1 MGLPNIDKRL
11 HGQKENSHKPTKPFV
26 RVTGRAGD
34 NRRRCKPTG
43 RGKPMKGKP
52 LLVAVAAFVIV
63 LIGGAAMAG
72 IGIQRDASTE
82 TSSSYRSADS
92 EATLDE
98 ETPKPTSTTS
108 TVAKEEEHSE
118 EAREEAREKAKV
130 DTEEKEDSEES
141 EDHEGEAKT
150 EAEETPDPAFRIK
163 HPAEGT
169 HVKSKV
175 LAFGGTHGEGTTV
188 HRGKYTASHQGGE
201 WSMELVLSPG
211 KNRVAFKGIN
221 GEGESVVAS
230 VTVYFDAPA
239 KETDD
244 EKEEEKPQD
253 EKAIFQAHQKYGSC
267 GEEVPYDV
275 FYGSAKPG
283 AKISALSE
291 YGSNSTTANDDGR
304 WEMKVEFPDAPSG
317 KTFTV
322 KIRASTGEY
331 QKFSFTNTGGG
342 EDH

>member
-1 MGLPNIDKRL
+1 
-11 HGQKENSHKPTKPFV
+11 
-26 RVTGRAGD
+26 
-34 NRRRCKPTG
+34 
-43 RGKPMKGKP
+43 MKGRP

-82 TSSSYRSADS
+82 TGSSYRNADT
-92 EATLDE
+92 EATVHEEERKSTTTTTTVVKDELKDE
-98 ETPKPTSTTS
+98 EHLED
-108 TVAKEEEHSE
+108 AKEE
-118 EAREEAREKAKV
+118 APEKVKV
-130 DTEEKEDSEES
+130 DTEEKEDSEETK
-141 EDHEGEAKT
+141 D
-150 EAEETPDPAFRIK
+150 EAEASHDPAFTIK
-163 HPAEGT
+163 YPADKS

-175 LAFGGTHGEGTTV
+175 LAFGGTYGEDTTV
-188 HRGKYTASHQGGE
+188 HRGKYEAFQHGDE

-211 KNRVAFKGIN
+211 KNRVAFEGIN
-221 GEGESVVAS
+221 GGGESVVAS
-230 VTVYFDAPA
+230 VTVYYDAPA
-239 KETDD
+239 TETDD
-244 EKEEEKPQD
+244 EKKEKEKPQD
-253 EKAIFQAHQKYGSC
+253 EKVAFTAYQEYGSC

-283 AKISALSE
+283 AKLTASSE

-304 WEMKVEFPDAPSG
+304 WEIKVTFPDAPSG

-322 KIRASTGEY
+322 KIKASTGDY

>member
-1 MGLPNIDKRL
+1 
-11 HGQKENSHKPTKPFV
+11 
-26 RVTGRAGD
+26 
-34 NRRRCKPTG
+34 
-43 RGKPMKGKP
+43 MKGKP

-72 IGIQRDASTE
+72 IGIQRDAGTE
-82 TSSSYRSADS
+82 TASSYRNADS
-92 EATLDE
+92 EATVHE
-98 ETPKPTSTTS
+98 EKPEPTSTTT
-108 TVAKEEEHSE
+108 TVVKEEPKEEEHSE
-118 EAREEAREKAKV
+118 EAKEEAPEKVKA

-141 EDHEGEAKT
+141 KDPKEDTKT
-150 EAEETPDPAFRIK
+150 EAEESHEPAFAIK

-175 LAFGGTHGEGTTV
+175 LAFGGTYGEGTTV
-188 HRGKYTASHQGGE
+188 HRGKYEASQHGGE

-221 GEGESVVAS
+221 EIGEYVVAS
-230 VTVYFDAPA
+230 VNVYYDAPA
-239 KETDD
+239 EEKDD
-244 EKEEEKPQD
+244 EKTDEKPDD
-253 EKAIFQAHQKYGSC
+253 EKAAFKAHQKYGSC

-283 AKISALSE
+283 AKISASSE

-304 WEMKVEFPDAPSG
+304 WEMKVKFPDAPSG

-322 KIRASTGEY
+322 KIKASTGEY
-331 QKFSFTNTGGG
+331 KKFSFTNTGGG